1 MWHVVILIHTR
12 DELVSSRLKPSP
24 SHTLRARVTGHHS
37 SSPATQSQTGVWN
50 GCRCYQFCQSWQPLQ
65 RFNAAQM
72 VCWCM
77 SPFVTEIEEWQ
88 GLCPYEETEFQLVTN
103 YRMFEAKCISLLQY
117 TIPCR
122 ITGRNE
128 SDIMRKNPHNNNI
141 NKHNELHL
149 LSNDVFCS
157 ESIVDLVP
165 LHIKVVLVFWLV
177 NFYLC
182 SIFNSL
188 WITKFPFSY
197 RWIFIMSRY
206 LNSTSAHPRIFQ
218 FCFLLRKDSL
228 DRQTVSTRH
237 VGGEDH
243 F

>member
-88 GLCPYEETEFQLVTN
+88 GLCPCEATEFQLVTN
-103 YRMFEAKCISLLQY
+103 RMFEAKCISLLRY
-117 TIPCR
+117 TKPCR
-122 ITGRNE
+122 ISGRNE
-128 SDIMRKNPHNNNI
+128 SDIMLKNQHNYNI

-149 LSNDVFCS
+149 LSNDIFFS

-165 LHIKVVLVFWLV
+165 LYIKVILMIWLV
-177 NFYLC
+177 MYI
-182 SIFNSL
+182 SIYSPSSTHL
-188 WITKFPFSY
+188 WITKF
-197 RWIFIMSRY
+197 IFLTTGLSID
-206 LNSTSAHPRIFQ
+206 LNSTSAHPRIF
-218 FCFLLRKDSL
+218 F
-228 DRQTVSTRH
+228 
-237 VGGEDH
+237 
-243 F
+243 